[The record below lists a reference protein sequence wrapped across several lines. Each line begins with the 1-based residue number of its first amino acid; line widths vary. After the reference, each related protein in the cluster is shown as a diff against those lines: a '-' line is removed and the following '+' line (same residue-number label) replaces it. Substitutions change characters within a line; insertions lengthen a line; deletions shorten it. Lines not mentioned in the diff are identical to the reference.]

1 MFMLQKWKVS
11 LGEIHGFLQPGD
23 QIYLEQREPKSTL
36 KKQSCQT
43 YLFQKVT
50 QFSQGCNVLDTPA
63 SKPDA
68 VLVRDT
74 CISSTQLERSIWNK
88 GSQSQP
94 LKPKLHE
101 VFLSKTKSVLPG
113 KQCAKC
119 CGF

>member
-50 QFSQGCNVLDTPA
+50 QFSQGCIVLDMPA
-63 SKPDA
+63 SRSDA

-74 CISSTQLERSIWNK
+74 CVSSTQLDMSIWNK
-88 GSQSQP
+88 GSLSLP
-94 LKPKLHE
+94 LKPRWHE
-101 VFLSKTKSVLPG
+101 VFFSKTKSALPG
-113 KQCAKC
+113 KQCARC
-119 CGF
+119 